1 MQVDLFLVATGTL
14 RDSAS
19 PGVGVEAL
27 AGVED
32 TEASDVSPV
41 SAKSGVRLT
50 SCALS
55 INSLPL
61 VIPEIF

>member
-1 MQVDLFLVATGTL
+1 MGLFLVATGTL
-14 RDSAS
+14 GDSAS

-32 TEASDVSPV
+32 TEASDISPV
-41 SAKSGVRLT
+41 SAESGVHLT
-50 SCALS
+50 SCTLS
-55 INSLPL
+55 ISSLLL